1 MKKLLLCTAMLC
13 LVSCDS
19 KTDSNETSENNPV
32 SNELKTSATNQA
44 YDTIIPKLR
53 GELPPDVTGL
63 ISSATP
69 TENRPFFDYFSWQSF
84 IALNWPASLDDRGVP
99 INPTSP
105 DAFRSV
111 NRTGEDSSLIVW
123 NTYREGFELMPP
135 DGSTPPSWNGNE
147 PSYSPA
153 GKNTDGKLV
162 FAMSTKGGLLDEI
175 NEAFGGPLIDQK
187 RNYVRYDVRI
197 NQIEYDQIRDN
208 KWYDQGVLLAAI
220 DAAAEKSKSDGISE
234 GVQFLNNSI
243 ELKGAWRVLT
253 DSDDISRYYAVRAL
267 VETEDGSYAEETMGL
282 VGLHIMQKT
291 ETFPQWVWSTF
302 EHIDNLD
309 GTHPSF
315 NNGTD
320 TPSTGSLGYNCEPQV
335 LGEDGFPAQDDPR
348 RDPIQVSRVTEIPT
362 TPSGF
367 STAELNAKYKSL
379 LAGTVWENYE
389 LIGTQWPTDPDL
401 KSPYDPEFEPKTY
414 YTGTLAGDPFP
425 DKLANITMETY
436 FQTNSCMQCHYH
448 AAAYGVDYSWIVAN
462 RVLKDYTNEPS
473 KTPGPHQCQ
482 TSNSK

>member
-1 MKKLLLCTAMLC
+1 M
-13 LVSCDS
+13 
-19 KTDSNETSENNPV
+19 
-32 SNELKTSATNQA
+32 
-44 YDTIIPKLR
+44 
-53 GELPPDVTGL
+53 
-63 ISSATP
+63 
-69 TENRPFFDYFSWQSF
+69 
-84 IALNWPASLDDRGVP
+84 DDRGVP

-153 GKNTDGKLV
+153 GKNVDGKLV

-302 EHIDNLD
+302 EHVDNLD
-309 GTHPSF
+309 GTCLLYTSPSPRDQR
-315 NNGTD
+315 GSRM
-320 TPSTGSLGYNCEPQV
+320 PSS
-335 LGEDGFPAQDDPR
+335 A
-348 RDPIQVSRVTEIPT
+348 
-362 TPSGF
+362 
-367 STAELNAKYKSL
+367 
-379 LAGTVWENYE
+379 
-389 LIGTQWPTDPDL
+389 
-401 KSPYDPEFEPKTY
+401 
-414 YTGTLAGDPFP
+414 
-425 DKLANITMETY
+425 
-436 FQTNSCMQCHYH
+436 
-448 AAAYGVDYSWIVAN
+448 
-462 RVLKDYTNEPS
+462 
-473 KTPGPHQCQ
+473 
-482 TSNSK
+482 